1 MIPRLLRAAFAALAV
16 VATASCGA
24 GQEDLTA
31 DSTCQEYL
39 DREPS
44 ERHDA
49 AMRISAELDM
59 QDGGN
64 PMFGM
69 TFDYGCSNNP
79 DFTLREVFAP

>member
-1 MIPRLLRAAFAALAV
+1 M

-24 GQEDLTA
+24 AQEDLTA
-31 DSTCQEYL
+31 DSTCAEYL
-39 DREPS
+39 DREQS

-69 TFDYGCSNNP
+69 TSDHGCSSNP
-79 DFTLREVFAP
+79 GFTLRELFAP